1 MKFLVRKT
9 HKYLSILISI
19 QLLLWTISGIYFAF
33 NQIELVRGEQYR
45 LPQVFSVDL
54 SKVNLVLDSVK
65 SIQVARRFGEEILI
79 VRKEA
84 GTEYLN
90 LEGDALE
97 KLSREQATSIVST
110 VTSLTPLS
118 AEEIN
123 DPEPGSEYRGRNLP
137 LFKVIT
143 KDQENDE
150 INVYVDAISGQ
161 VVAIRSEQWRLWD
174 LMWGLH
180 IMDWETR
187 DEINNWLLKL
197 FSVLALISS
206 LTGCL
211 SFLDGTGNSVKKN
224 SKPLFKLAL

>member
-1 MKFLVRKT
+1 MKFLVRNT

-45 LPQVFSVDL
+45 LPQAFSVDL

-79 VRKEA
+79 VRKET

-90 LEGDALE
+90 LEGVALE
-97 KLSREQATSIVST
+97 KLSKTQATSIVSA
-110 VTSLTPLS
+110 VTSLTPL
-118 AEEIN
+118 AVEEIN

-143 KDQENDE
+143 QDQENDE

-206 LTGCL
+206 LTGV
-211 SFLDGTGNSVKKN
+211 FIFFRWDWK
-224 SKPLFKLAL
+224 

>member
-54 SKVNLVLDSVK
+54 SKINLVVDSVK

-79 VRKEA
+79 VRKET

-90 LEGDALE
+90 LEGVALE
-97 KLSREQATSIVST
+97 KLSKTQATSIVSA
-110 VTSLTPLS
+110 VTSLTPL
-118 AEEIN
+118 AVEEIN

-143 KDQENDE
+143 QNQENEE

-206 LTGCL
+206 LTGV
-211 SFLDGTGNSVKKN
+211 FIFFRWDWK
-224 SKPLFKLAL
+224 

>member
-45 LPQVFSVDL
+45 LPQAFSVDL

-65 SIQVARRFGEEILI
+65 SIQVALRFSEEILI
-79 VRKEA
+79 VRKET

-90 LEGDALE
+90 LEGVALE
-97 KLSREQATSIVST
+97 KLSKTQATSIVSA
-110 VTSLTPLS
+110 VTSLTPL
-118 AEEIN
+118 AVEEIN

-143 KDQENDE
+143 QDQENDE

-206 LTGCL
+206 LTGV
-211 SFLDGTGNSVKKN
+211 FIFFRWDWK
-224 SKPLFKLAL
+224 

>member
-9 HKYLSILISI
+9 HRYLSILISI

-54 SKVNLVLDSVK
+54 KKVNVVLDSVK
-65 SIQVARRFGEEILI
+65 SIQVARRIGEEILI

-97 KLSREQATSIVST
+97 KLSGEQATNIVSS
-110 VTSLTPLS
+110 VTSLTTLS
-118 AEEIN
+118 AKEIN
-123 DPEPGSEYRGRNLP
+123 EPEPGSEYRGRNLP
-137 LFKVIT
+137 LYKVAT
-143 KDQENDE
+143 KDQENKQ

-206 LTGCL
+206 LTGVL
-211 SFLDGTGNSVKKN
+211 IFFRWDWK
-224 SKPLFKLAL
+224 

>member
-45 LPQVFSVDL
+45 LPQAFSVDL

-79 VRKEA
+79 VRKET

-90 LEGDALE
+90 LEGVALE
-97 KLSREQATSIVST
+97 KLSKTQATSIVSA
-110 VTSLTPLS
+110 VTSLTPL
-118 AEEIN
+118 AVEEISE
-123 DPEPGSEYRGRNLP
+123 PEPGSEYRGRNLP

-143 KDQENDE
+143 QDEENDE

-161 VVAIRSEQWRLWD
+161 VVAIRSERWRLWD

-206 LTGCL
+206 LTGV
-211 SFLDGTGNSVKKN
+211 FIFFRWDWK
-224 SKPLFKLAL
+224 

>member
-33 NQIELVRGEQYR
+33 NQIELIRGEQYR
-45 LPQVFSVDL
+45 LTQVFSIDL
-54 SKVNLVLDSVK
+54 SKINLILDSVQ
-65 SIQVARRFGEEILI
+65 SIQVARRFDEEILI

-84 GTEYLN
+84 GTEYLD
-90 LEGDALE
+90 LGGATLD
-97 KLSREQATSIVST
+97 KISREEAKVIVSN
-110 VTSLTPLS
+110 VTSLTPL
-118 AEEIN
+118 AVEEIN

-137 LFKVIT
+137 LFKVTT

-161 VVAIRSEQWRLWD
+161 LVAIRSAGWRLWD

-206 LTGCL
+206 LTGVFI
-211 SFLDGTGNSVKKN
+211 FLRWDWK
-224 SKPLFKLAL
+224 

>member
-54 SKVNLVLDSVK
+54 SKVNVVLDSVK

-123 DPEPGSEYRGRNLP
+123 EPEPGSEYRGRNLP
-137 LFKVIT
+137 LFKVTT
-143 KDQENDE
+143 KDQENKQ

-206 LTGCL
+206 LTGV
-211 SFLDGTGNSVKKN
+211 FIFFRWDWK
-224 SKPLFKLAL
+224 

>member
-45 LPQVFSVDL
+45 LPQVFSIDL
-54 SKVNLVLDSVK
+54 SKINLVLDSVK
-65 SIQVARRFGEEILI
+65 SIHVARRFGEEILI

-90 LEGDALE
+90 LEGVALE
-97 KLSREQATSIVST
+97 KLSREEAKSIVSS
-110 VTSLTPLS
+110 VTSLTPL
-118 AEEIN
+118 AVEVIN

-137 LFKVIT
+137 LFKVVT
-143 KDQENDE
+143 QDQENDE

-161 VVAIRSEQWRLWD
+161 VVAIRSQQWRLWD

-206 LTGCL
+206 LTGV
-211 SFLDGTGNSVKKN
+211 FIFFRWDWK
-224 SKPLFKLAL
+224 

>member
-45 LPQVFSVDL
+45 LPQAFSVDL

-79 VRKEA
+79 VRKET

-90 LEGDALE
+90 LEGVALE
-97 KLSREQATSIVST
+97 KLSREQAISIVSS
-110 VTSLTPLS
+110 VTSLTPLA

-143 KDQENDE
+143 QDQENDE
-150 INVYVDAISGQ
+150 INVYIDAISGQ

-206 LTGCL
+206 LTGV
-211 SFLDGTGNSVKKN
+211 FIFFRWDWK
-224 SKPLFKLAL
+224 

>member
-19 QLLLWTISGIYFAF
+19 QLLLWTVSGIYFAF
-33 NQIELVRGEQYR
+33 NQIELIRGEQYR
-45 LPQVFSVDL
+45 LTQVFSIDL
-54 SKVNLVLDSVK
+54 SKINLILDSVQ
-65 SIQVARRFGEEILI
+65 SIQVARRFDEEILI

-84 GTEYLN
+84 GTEYLD
-90 LEGDALE
+90 LGGATLD
-97 KLSREQATSIVST
+97 KISREEAKVIVSN
-110 VTSLTPLS
+110 VTSLTPL
-118 AEEIN
+118 AVEEIN

-137 LFKVIT
+137 LFKVTT

-150 INVYVDAISGQ
+150 INVYVDASSGQ
-161 VVAIRSEQWRLWD
+161 VVAIRSAGWRLWD

-206 LTGCL
+206 LTGVFI
-211 SFLDGTGNSVKKN
+211 FLRWDWK
-224 SKPLFKLAL
+224 

>member
-45 LPQVFSVDL
+45 LPQAFSVDL

-79 VRKEA
+79 VRKET

-90 LEGDALE
+90 LEGVALE
-97 KLSREQATSIVST
+97 KLSKTQATSIVSA
-110 VTSLTPLS
+110 VTSLTPL
-118 AEEIN
+118 AVEEIN

-143 KDQENDE
+143 QDQENDE
-150 INVYVDAISGQ
+150 INVYVDAIPGQ

-206 LTGCL
+206 LTGV
-211 SFLDGTGNSVKKN
+211 FIFFRWDWK
-224 SKPLFKLAL
+224 

>member
-45 LPQVFSVDL
+45 LPQVFSIDL
-54 SKVNLVLDSVK
+54 SKINLVLDSVK

-90 LEGDALE
+90 LEGVALE

-110 VTSLTPLS
+110 VTSLTPL
-118 AEEIN
+118 AVEEIN

-137 LFKVIT
+137 LFKVVT
-143 KDQENDE
+143 QDQDNEE

-197 FSVLALISS
+197 FSVLALMSS
-206 LTGCL
+206 LTGV
-211 SFLDGTGNSVKKN
+211 FIFFRWDWN
-224 SKPLFKLAL
+224 

>member
-90 LEGDALE
+90 LEGDALQ

-123 DPEPGSEYRGRNLP
+123 EPEPGSEYRGRNLP
-137 LFKVIT
+137 LFKVVT
-143 KDQENDE
+143 KDQENKQ

-206 LTGCL
+206 LTGVFI
-211 SFLDGTGNSVKKN
+211 FLRWDWK
-224 SKPLFKLAL
+224 

>member
-45 LPQVFSVDL
+45 LPQVFSIDL
-54 SKVNLVLDSVK
+54 SKINLVLDSVK
-65 SIQVARRFGEEILI
+65 NIQVARRFGEEILI

-90 LEGDALE
+90 LEGVALE
-97 KLSREQATSIVST
+97 KLSREEAKSIVSS
-110 VTSLTPLS
+110 VTSLTPL
-118 AEEIN
+118 AVEEIN

-137 LFKVIT
+137 LFKVVT
-143 KDQENDE
+143 QDQENDE

-161 VVAIRSEQWRLWD
+161 VVAIRSQQWRLWD

-206 LTGCL
+206 LTGVFIFFRWDC
-211 SFLDGTGNSVKKN
+211 K
-224 SKPLFKLAL
+224 

>member
-1 MKFLVRKT
+1 MNFLVRKT

-54 SKVNLVLDSVK
+54 SKVNVFLDSVK

-90 LEGDALE
+90 LQGVALE
-97 KLSREQATSIVST
+97 KLSREQAISIVSS
-110 VTSLTPLS
+110 VTSLTPLA

-143 KDQENDE
+143 QDQENDE

-206 LTGCL
+206 LTGV
-211 SFLDGTGNSVKKN
+211 FIFFRWDWK
-224 SKPLFKLAL
+224 

>member
-45 LPQVFSVDL
+45 LPQVFSIDL
-54 SKVNLVLDSVK
+54 SKINLVLDSVK
-65 SIQVARRFGEEILI
+65 NIQVARRFGEEILI

-90 LEGDALE
+90 LEGVALE
-97 KLSREQATSIVST
+97 KLSREEAKSIVSS
-110 VTSLTPLS
+110 VTSLTPL
-118 AEEIN
+118 AVEEIN
-123 DPEPGSEYRGRNLP
+123 DPEPVSEYRGRTLP
-137 LFKVIT
+137 LFKVVT
-143 KDQENDE
+143 QDQENDE

-161 VVAIRSEQWRLWD
+161 VVAIRSQQWRLWD

-206 LTGCL
+206 LTGV
-211 SFLDGTGNSVKKN
+211 FIFFRWDWK
-224 SKPLFKLAL
+224 

>member
-45 LPQVFSVDL
+45 LPQVFSIDL
-54 SKVNLVLDSVK
+54 NKINVVLDSVR
-65 SIQVARRFGEEILI
+65 SIQVAPRFGEEILI
-79 VRKEA
+79 VRREA

-90 LEGDALE
+90 LEGVALE
-97 KLSREQATSIVST
+97 KLSREQATSIVSS
-110 VTSLTPLS
+110 VTSLTPL
-118 AEEIN
+118 AVEEII
-123 DPEPGSEYRGRNLP
+123 DLEPGSEYRGRDLP
-137 LFKVIT
+137 LFKVVT

-206 LTGCL
+206 LTGVL
-211 SFLDGTGNSVKKN
+211 IFFRWDWK
-224 SKPLFKLAL
+224 

>member
-9 HKYLSILISI
+9 HRYLSILISI

-54 SKVNLVLDSVK
+54 KKVNVVLDSVK
-65 SIQVARRFGEEILI
+65 SIQVARRIGEEILI

-97 KLSREQATSIVST
+97 KLSREQATSIVSS

-118 AEEIN
+118 AKEIN
-123 DPEPGSEYRGRNLP
+123 EPEPGSEYRGRNLP
-137 LFKVIT
+137 LYKVAT
-143 KDQENDE
+143 KDQENKQ

-206 LTGCL
+206 LTGVL
-211 SFLDGTGNSVKKN
+211 IFFRWDWK
-224 SKPLFKLAL
+224 

>member
-1 MKFLVRKT
+1 MKFLVRNT

-45 LPQVFSVDL
+45 LPQAFSVDL

-79 VRKEA
+79 VRKET

-90 LEGDALE
+90 LEGVALE
-97 KLSREQATSIVST
+97 KLSKTQATSIVSA
-110 VTSLTPLS
+110 VTSLTPL
-118 AEEIN
+118 AVEEIN

-143 KDQENDE
+143 QDQENDE

-206 LTGCL
+206 LAGV
-211 SFLDGTGNSVKKN
+211 FIFFRWDWK
-224 SKPLFKLAL
+224 

>member
-1 MKFLVRKT
+1 LKFLVRKT

-54 SKVNLVLDSVK
+54 SKVNVFLDSVK

-90 LEGDALE
+90 LEGDALQ

-110 VTSLTPLS
+110 VTSLTPVS

-123 DPEPGSEYRGRNLP
+123 EPEPGSEYRGRNLP
-137 LFKVIT
+137 LFKVVT
-143 KDQENDE
+143 KDQENKQ
-150 INVYVDAISGQ
+150 INVYVDSISGQ

-180 IMDWETR
+180 IMDWEAR

-197 FSVLALISS
+197 FSVLALFSS
-206 LTGCL
+206 LTGV
-211 SFLDGTGNSVKKN
+211 FIFFRWDWK
-224 SKPLFKLAL
+224 

>member
-19 QLLLWTISGIYFAF
+19 QLFLWTISGIYFAF

-54 SKVNLVLDSVK
+54 KKVNVVLDSVK
-65 SIQVARRFGEEILI
+65 SIQVARRIGEEILI

-97 KLSREQATSIVST
+97 KLSGEQATSIVSS

-118 AEEIN
+118 AKEI
-123 DPEPGSEYRGRNLP
+123 DEPEPGSEYRGRNLP
-137 LFKVIT
+137 LFKVAT
-143 KDQENDE
+143 KDQENKQ

-206 LTGCL
+206 LTGVL
-211 SFLDGTGNSVKKN
+211 IFFRWDWK
-224 SKPLFKLAL
+224 

>member
-54 SKVNLVLDSVK
+54 SKVNVFLDSVK

-79 VRKEA
+79 VRKET

-90 LEGDALE
+90 LEGVALE
-97 KLSREQATSIVST
+97 KLSKTQATSIVSA
-110 VTSLTPLS
+110 VTSLTPL
-118 AEEIN
+118 AVEEIN

-143 KDQENDE
+143 QDQENDE
-150 INVYVDAISGQ
+150 INVYIDAISGQ

-206 LTGCL
+206 LTGV
-211 SFLDGTGNSVKKN
+211 FIFFRWDWK
-224 SKPLFKLAL
+224 

>member
-54 SKVNLVLDSVK
+54 SKVNVFLDSVK

-90 LEGDALE
+90 LVGDALQ

-123 DPEPGSEYRGRNLP
+123 EPEPGSEYRGRNLP
-137 LFKVIT
+137 LFKVVT
-143 KDQENDE
+143 KDQENKQ
-150 INVYVDAISGQ
+150 INVYVDSISGQ

-206 LTGCL
+206 LTGV
-211 SFLDGTGNSVKKN
+211 FIFFRWDWK
-224 SKPLFKLAL
+224 

>member
-54 SKVNLVLDSVK
+54 KKVNVVLDSVK
-65 SIQVARRFGEEILI
+65 SIQVARRIGEEILI

-97 KLSREQATSIVST
+97 KLSGEQAKSIVSS

-118 AEEIN
+118 TKEIN
-123 DPEPGSEYRGRNLP
+123 EPEPGSEYRGRNLP
-137 LFKVIT
+137 LFKVAT
-143 KDQENDE
+143 KDQENKQ

-206 LTGCL
+206 LTGVL
-211 SFLDGTGNSVKKN
+211 IFFRWDWK
-224 SKPLFKLAL
+224 

>member
-45 LPQVFSVDL
+45 LPQAFSVDL

-79 VRKEA
+79 VRKET

-90 LEGDALE
+90 LEGVALE
-97 KLSREQATSIVST
+97 KLSKTQATSIVSA
-110 VTSLTPLS
+110 VTSLTPL
-118 AEEIN
+118 AVEEII

-143 KDQENDE
+143 QDQENDE

-206 LTGCL
+206 LTGV
-211 SFLDGTGNSVKKN
+211 FIFFRWDWT
-224 SKPLFKLAL
+224 

>member
-45 LPQVFSVDL
+45 LPQAFSVDL

-65 SIQVARRFGEEILI
+65 SIQVARRFSEEILI
-79 VRKEA
+79 VRKET

-90 LEGDALE
+90 LEGVALE
-97 KLSREQATSIVST
+97 KLSKTQATSIVSA
-110 VTSLTPLS
+110 VTSLTPL
-118 AEEIN
+118 AVEEIN

-143 KDQENDE
+143 QDQENDE

-187 DEINNWLLKL
+187 DEINNWLLKI

-206 LTGCL
+206 LTGV
-211 SFLDGTGNSVKKN
+211 FIFFRWDWK
-224 SKPLFKLAL
+224 

>member
-54 SKVNLVLDSVK
+54 SKVNVFLDSVK

-90 LEGDALE
+90 LEGVALE
-97 KLSREQATSIVST
+97 KLSKTQATSIVSA
-110 VTSLTPLS
+110 VTSLTPL
-118 AEEIN
+118 AVEEIN

-143 KDQENDE
+143 QDQENDE

-206 LTGCL
+206 LTGV
-211 SFLDGTGNSVKKN
+211 FIFFRWDWK
-224 SKPLFKLAL
+224 

>member
-54 SKVNLVLDSVK
+54 SKVNVFLDSVK

-90 LEGDALE
+90 LEGDALQ

-123 DPEPGSEYRGRNLP
+123 EPEPGSEYRGRNLP
-137 LFKVIT
+137 LFKVVT
-143 KDQENDE
+143 KDQENKQ
-150 INVYVDAISGQ
+150 INVYVDSISGQ

-206 LTGCL
+206 LTGVFI
-211 SFLDGTGNSVKKN
+211 FLRWDWK
-224 SKPLFKLAL
+224 

>member
-9 HKYLSILISI
+9 HRYLSILISI

-54 SKVNLVLDSVK
+54 KKVNVVLDSVK
-65 SIQVARRFGEEILI
+65 SIQVARRIGEEILI

-97 KLSREQATSIVST
+97 KLSGEQATNIVSS

-118 AEEIN
+118 AKEIN
-123 DPEPGSEYRGRNLP
+123 EPEPGSEYRGRNLP
-137 LFKVIT
+137 LYKVAT
-143 KDQENDE
+143 KDQENKQ

-206 LTGCL
+206 LTGVL
-211 SFLDGTGNSVKKN
+211 IFFRWDWK
-224 SKPLFKLAL
+224 

>member
-19 QLLLWTISGIYFAF
+19 QLLLWTVSGIYFAF

-45 LPQVFSVDL
+45 LPQAFSVDL

-79 VRKEA
+79 VRKET

-90 LEGDALE
+90 LEGVALE
-97 KLSREQATSIVST
+97 KLSKTQATSIVSA
-110 VTSLTPLS
+110 VTSLTPL
-118 AEEIN
+118 AVEEIN

-143 KDQENDE
+143 QDQENDE

-187 DEINNWLLKL
+187 DEINNWLLKI

-206 LTGCL
+206 LTGV
-211 SFLDGTGNSVKKN
+211 FIFFRWDWK
-224 SKPLFKLAL
+224 

>member
-45 LPQVFSVDL
+45 LPQVFSIDL
-54 SKVNLVLDSVK
+54 SKINLVLDSVK
-65 SIQVARRFGEEILI
+65 NIQVARRFGEEILI

-90 LEGDALE
+90 LEGVALE
-97 KLSREQATSIVST
+97 KLSKEEAKSIVSS
-110 VTSLTPLS
+110 VTSLTPL
-118 AEEIN
+118 AVEEIN

-137 LFKVIT
+137 LFKVVT
-143 KDQENDE
+143 QDQENDE

-161 VVAIRSEQWRLWD
+161 VVAIRSQQWRLWD

-206 LTGCL
+206 LTGV
-211 SFLDGTGNSVKKN
+211 FIFFRWDWK
-224 SKPLFKLAL
+224 

>member
-1 MKFLVRKT
+1 MKFLVRNT
-9 HKYLSILISI
+9 HKYLSILISL

-45 LPQVFSVDL
+45 LPQAFSVDL

-79 VRKEA
+79 VRKET

-90 LEGDALE
+90 LEGVALE
-97 KLSREQATSIVST
+97 KLSKTQATSIVSA
-110 VTSLTPLS
+110 VTSLTPL
-118 AEEIN
+118 AVEEIN

-143 KDQENDE
+143 QDQENDE

-206 LTGCL
+206 LTGV
-211 SFLDGTGNSVKKN
+211 FIFFRWDWK
-224 SKPLFKLAL
+224 

>member
-65 SIQVARRFGEEILI
+65 SIQVARRFGEEMLI

-90 LEGDALE
+90 LEGAALE
-97 KLSREQATSIVST
+97 KLSREQAISIVSR
-110 VTSLTPLS
+110 VTSLTPLV

-137 LFKVIT
+137 LFKVT
-143 KDQENDE
+143 TQDQQNEE

-187 DEINNWLLKL
+187 DEINNWLLKI

-206 LTGCL
+206 LTGV
-211 SFLDGTGNSVKKN
+211 FIFFRWDWT
-224 SKPLFKLAL
+224 

>member
-1 MKFLVRKT
+1 MKFLIRKT

-33 NQIELVRGEQYR
+33 NQIELIRGEQYR
-45 LPQVFSVDL
+45 LTQVFSIDL
-54 SKVNLVLDSVK
+54 SKINFILDSVQ
-65 SIQVARRFGEEILI
+65 SIQVARRFDQEILI

-84 GTEYLN
+84 GTEYLD
-90 LEGDALE
+90 LGGATLD
-97 KLSREQATSIVST
+97 KISREEAKVIVSN
-110 VTSLTPLS
+110 VTSLTPL
-118 AEEIN
+118 AVEEIN
-123 DPEPGSEYRGRNLP
+123 DPDPGSEYRGRNLP
-137 LFKVIT
+137 LFKVTT

-161 VVAIRSEQWRLWD
+161 VVAIRSAGWRLWD

-206 LTGCL
+206 LTGVFI
-211 SFLDGTGNSVKKN
+211 FLRWDWK
-224 SKPLFKLAL
+224 

>member
-54 SKVNLVLDSVK
+54 SKVNVFLDSVK

-79 VRKEA
+79 VRNET

-90 LEGDALE
+90 LEGDALQN
-97 KLSREQATSIVST
+97 LSREQATSIVST
-110 VTSLTPLS
+110 VTSLTPL
-118 AEEIN
+118 AVEEIN

-143 KDQENDE
+143 QDQENDE

-206 LTGCL
+206 LTGV
-211 SFLDGTGNSVKKN
+211 FIFFRWDWK
-224 SKPLFKLAL
+224 

>member
-90 LEGDALE
+90 LEGAALE
-97 KLSREQATSIVST
+97 KLSREQAISIVSR
-110 VTSLTPLS
+110 VTSLTPLV

-137 LFKVIT
+137 LFKVT
-143 KDQENDE
+143 TQDQENEE

-206 LTGCL
+206 LTGV
-211 SFLDGTGNSVKKN
+211 FVFFRWDWK
-224 SKPLFKLAL
+224 

>member
-9 HKYLSILISI
+9 HKYLSILISV

-45 LPQVFSVDL
+45 LPQAFSVDL

-79 VRKEA
+79 VRKET
-84 GTEYLN
+84 GTEYLS
-90 LEGDALE
+90 LEGVALE
-97 KLSREQATSIVST
+97 KLSKTQATSIVSA
-110 VTSLTPLS
+110 VTSLTPL
-118 AEEIN
+118 AVEEIN

-143 KDQENDE
+143 QDQENDE

-180 IMDWETR
+180 IMDWEAR

-206 LTGCL
+206 LTGV
-211 SFLDGTGNSVKKN
+211 FIFFRWDWK
-224 SKPLFKLAL
+224 